1 MQRCSSGTT
10 TTAGGKFEVR
20 IITKCHEA
28 NLDISPRGF

>member
-10 TTAGGKFEVR
+10 TTVGGKFEVR
-20 IITKCHEA
+20 IITKSHEP